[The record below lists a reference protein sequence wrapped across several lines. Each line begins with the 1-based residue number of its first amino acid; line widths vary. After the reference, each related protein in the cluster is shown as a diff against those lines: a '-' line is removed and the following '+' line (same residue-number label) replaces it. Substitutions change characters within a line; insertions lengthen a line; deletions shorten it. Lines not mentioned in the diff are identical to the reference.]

1 MMKQFYFKGLFS
13 LLLLLVGGVSVAW
26 GETTYHLS
34 QVSSVEAGNMYVF
47 VRNSRAL
54 GNTVSSKALQTVS
67 TYSTTN
73 LTGSEAYVWLL
84 ETATNGYYLKNVS
97 LSTNQY
103 LNNASDKTDISLGSK
118 SSIWTIAITN
128 NVALISNKSNSNRF
142 LGETSSGSNAYKAY
156 ATSNLSSYGH
166 DFTVY
171 KLIED
176 EADDTDYTITIDS
189 EHISHGTVT
198 ASASTAKSGTEI
210 TLTPT
215 PDSGYK
221 FSTWDVKDTGNNSV
235 TVTNNKF
242 TMPSSN
248 VTVRASFEE
257 SVTYEINY
265 SVNGSIVKTVNVEKD
280 ETVDLSAPISGIPS
294 GYVFTGWV
302 VEANKIETPT
312 DTDPGANYVTSATSI
327 ANITYYAVMAIVE
340 DGDAATATLTANSSW
355 SSYTNQTFT
364 DDENNTWNANCS
376 GQNNS
381 GTFYYGLNG
390 GTSYVESPIFSGRVT
405 NIVIKAT
412 NGSGKENR
420 FFYIKSTK
428 NGTADLGSLLVLPST
443 GNQELTV
450 TLEDGVSFDKFFL
463 TSSAALQFT
472 KIKVT
477 YTPIIH
483 KSFCTT
489 VPPHVIA
496 SYADGWTSYVTT
508 DDVEFPEA
516 LEAYVI
522 TSTNAGILR
531 EKITQ
536 APAGTPLVIH
546 ATEGAK
552 TYNLQPLNSAPAAPA
567 VNELKASDGSITID
581 DSNYKKIYVLTVVDD
596 EAGFGPLAK
605 GRTLAAG
612 KVYLE
617 FNTAQAKDFIGF
629 FDTTGIEDVNLQPSP
644 LDPRPSTMCN
654 LSGQRVSESYKGIVI
669 INGKK
674 VIRK

>member
-1 MMKQFYFKGLFS
+1 M
-13 LLLLLVGGVSVAW
+13 LLLCAVVNGVW
-26 GETTYHLS
+26 GQTTYHLS
-34 QVSSVEAGNMYVF
+34 QVSSVEAGSKYVF
-47 VRNSRAL
+47 VRNSHAL
-54 GNTVSSKALQTVS
+54 GNSVSNSALQTVD

-73 LTGSEAYVWLL
+73 LTGSEEYVWLL
-84 ETATNGYYLKNVS
+84 ETATGGYYLKNTS
-97 LSTNQY
+97 LNTSQY
-103 LNNASDKTDISLGSK
+103 LNNSSSTNVSLGSK
-118 SSIWTIAITN
+118 SSIWTITITN
-128 NVALISNKSNSNRF
+128 NVALISNKSNSNRY
-142 LGETSSGSNAYKAY
+142 LGETKSGSNAYKAY
-156 ATSNLSSYGH
+156 STQNMGYGH

-176 EADDTDYTITIDS
+176 VTDDTDYTITIDG
-189 EHISHGTVT
+189 ENIFHGTVI

-221 FSTWDVKDTGNNSV
+221 FSAWNVKDASDNSV

-248 VTVRASFEE
+248 VTVGASFEE
-257 SVTYEINY
+257 TVTYEINY

-280 ETVDLSAPISGIPS
+280 EAVDLSAPTSGVPD

-302 VEANKIETPT
+302 VEANKIDTPT
-312 DTDPGANYVTSATSI
+312 DVDPSANYVTSATST

-381 GTFYYGLNG
+381 GTYYYGLNG

-420 FFYIKSTK
+420 YFYIKSTK
-428 NGTADLGSLLVLPST
+428 NGTADLGSLLVLAST

-508 DDVEFPEA
+508 DDVEFPA
-516 LEAYVI
+516 GLEAYVV
-522 TSTNAGILR
+522 TSTSAGIIR

-552 TYNLQPLNSAPAAPA
+552 TYNLQPLNTTPLAPSA
-567 VNELKASDGSITID
+567 NELKASDGSITID

-617 FNTAQAKDFIGF
+617 FDTAQAKDFIGF
-629 FDTTGIEDVNLQPSP
+629 LDTSGINTIHSSQFIMHNDVYN
-644 LDPRPSTMCN
+644 MA
-654 LSGQRVSESYKGIVI
+654 GQRVSESYKGIVI

-674 VIRK
+674 LIRK